1 MQVQCD
7 TQVGQVTKARLR
19 YPCDLPGR
27 VGAIQA
33 RSQAP
38 AKPLEQLPPVADSL
52 GVSCKAGKGRV
63 GEGGGE

>member
-7 TQVGQVTKARLR
+7 TLVRQVTMARLR
-19 YPCDLPGR
+19 YHRDLPGR

-52 GVSCKAGKGRV
+52 GVSCKAGKGTQ
-63 GEGGGE
+63 GESGGE